1 MKKNTSGGE
10 FPSGPVARTPC
21 FRCRDTG
28 SIPGLEKYL
37 YASTAKNVL
46 NKEKKI
52 PLVDANPEF
61 ETFKIIGPPEAS
73 FQSLRQDSRC
83 PLQALDWHSGWGRAG
98 GGVGEEGPDF
108 LVNILKKKKK
118 N

>member
-1 MKKNTSGGE
+1 M
-10 FPSGPVARTPC
+10 
-21 FRCRDTG
+21 
-28 SIPGLEKYL
+28 
-37 YASTAKNVL
+37 
-46 NKEKKI
+46 
-52 PLVDANPEF
+52 DANPEF

-118 N
+118 TKKTVPSCFEVGNLDTESTGTP